1 MLQVTDMQKKVWKD
15 FEITNS
21 DKYHDLCVSGD
32 TVFLPD
38 VFENV

>member
-1 MLQVTDMQKKVWKD
+1 MQKKVWKD
-15 FEITNS
+15 FKITNS
-21 DKYHDLCVSGD
+21 DKYHDLCVYGD